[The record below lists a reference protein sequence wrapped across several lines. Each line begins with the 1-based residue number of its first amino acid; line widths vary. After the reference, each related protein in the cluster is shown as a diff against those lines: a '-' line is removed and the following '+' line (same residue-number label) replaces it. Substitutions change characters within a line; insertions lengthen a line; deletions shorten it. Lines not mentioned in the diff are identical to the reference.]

1 LCASLHHSPRDFRHT
16 IFPCHSILPTNIHPR
31 SMFTHTP
38 TLYNVLGQPSIMV
51 NPHPLPQSHLP
62 QSNTEIVLVIL
73 HHKKHLFI
81 TQRRLELHS
90 SLCHSPKSFWHI
102 ASFRKINPCSPIL
115 LPFTMILVNPLS
127 WTPLPSSCHMFY
139 STHIRNTKQEMHTN
153 NVAIK
158 EGFEVEFY
166 KHGIHPLVHHI
177 VDLFNHVVRI
187 GF

>member
-1 LCASLHHSPRDFRHT
+1 MLHFIILLEILGTPFSPVILSYPLIST
-16 IFPCHSILPTNIHPR
+16 PGPCSPILLP
-31 SMFTHTP
+31 FTTF
-38 TLYNVLGQPSIMV
+38 LV
-51 NPHPLPQSHLP
+51 NPLSWSTPHPLPQSHLP

-81 TQRRLELHS
+81 TQRRLELHA

-102 ASFRKINPCSPIL
+102 ASPRKINPCSPIL

-139 STHIRNTKQEMHTN
+139 STHIRNAKQEMHTN
-153 NVAIK
+153 NVAIN